1 MIVFPSEYLSSS
13 AISRNLYIF
22 FIQLIRE
29 IPGEIPVDFGSQLL
43 PAGVE
48 AGGGGA
54 GGGVEAVQV
63 ILFEDN
69 KARGTGGRRV
79 CVCTCVC
86 VYVCECVCVC
96 V

>member
-1 MIVFPSEYLSSS
+1 MDI
-13 AISRNLYIF
+13 
-22 FIQLIRE
+22 
-29 IPGEIPVDFGSQLL
+29 GSQLL
-43 PAGVE
+43 PAEVE
-48 AGGGGA
+48 AGGR
-54 GGGVEAVQV
+54 GVEAVQV